1 MSDEKTE
8 EPSEKKLDDARK
20 KGQVPQRK
28 NVLEAFLM
36 LSGLGIVLGMWRSFA
51 AETSRVVDL
60 GYQAI
65 IEGPETVATAVGET
79 INSILMLCLA
89 ATGALGFL
97 TLLLNLMLNKFNFAP
112 AAMEPKFDKLN
123 PVNGLKGIF
132 SKQTLYNFGRMLIYF
147 SCVSLILYVTI
158 RSNIVDVVHAAAC
171 GLTCLADLFPGMT
184 LQMVIMI
191 LLVLILMAAAD
202 FKLQTAMFRSQ
213 NKMSKD
219 EVKREYK
226 GSEGDPLIKG
236 QRRAIAE
243 EDAHMPSPK
252 DVTHVVYGSN
262 HLVAMIYNSGQTPF
276 VVMKGKGPAVAR
288 MQQRFRALGAKCV
301 NIPVVAQEFHGRYPV
316 GRHMDAK
323 AAKGMARVLRET
335 GELT

>member
-28 NVLEAFLM
+28 IVLEAVLLVGG
-36 LSGLGIVLGMWRSFA
+36 LSVVIGLWRPFA
-51 AETSRVVDL
+51 NETARVVDI
-60 GYQAI
+60 GFQAI
-65 IEGPETVATAVGET
+65 IEGPGTVGRALGATLNDV
-79 INSILMLCLA
+79 LMLSVA

-97 TLLLNLMLNKFNFAP
+97 TLVLNLMLNKFNFAP
-112 AAMEPKFDKLN
+112 AALEPKFDKLN

-132 SKQTLYNFGRMLIYF
+132 SMQTLYNFGRMIIYF
-147 SCVSLILYVTI
+147 SFVGLLLYITI

-171 GLTCLADLFPGMT
+171 GLTCLADLFPGMI
-184 LQMVIMI
+184 LQMVVLI

-202 FKLQTAMFRSQ
+202 FKLQTAMFRKQ

-219 EVKREYK
+219 EVKREHK
-226 GSEGDPLIKG
+226 GSEGDPMIKG
-236 QRRAIAE
+236 QRRALAE
-243 EDAHMPSPK
+243 EDAFMPSPK
-252 DVTHVVYGSN
+252 EATHVVYGSN
-262 HLVAMIYNSGQTPF
+262 HLVAMIYTPGQTPF
-276 VVMKGKGPAVAR
+276 VVLKGKGPAVAR
-288 MQQRFRALGAKCV
+288 MQQRFRAMGTKCV

-323 AAKGMARVLRET
+323 AAKGMGKVLRAT
-335 GELT
+335 GEM